1 MTMTDRSAI
10 SRILRSAALLG
21 AFTAGGAASA
31 QAAGPFAALG
41 AGAALS
47 DARLASIRGGF
58 DLTPQLTVDFAYRQV
73 TTVNGT
79 VIAAV
84 AIPQIHLAF
93 GPATA
98 ALSLP
103 SIATTTTPS
112 VGATG
117 SAPPTPPAPNTATPS
132 VPTPLPA
139 PTMTSPA
146 ALVHSVSNVG
156 GTNVATT
163 FSSSGIATIIANTA
177 NNALIQ
183 NQIAVDIGTTGMSTL
198 LTGQA
203 HAMMISQAMTDA
215 TRNLR

>member
-1 MTMTDRSAI
+1 MTDRSPI

-93 GPATA
+93 GPAA
-98 ALSLP
+98 APLSLP
-103 SIATTTTPS
+103 SIATTTTPQ
-112 VGATG
+112 VGTTG
-117 SAPPTPPAPNTATPS
+117 SAPTLPASNTAPS
-132 VPTPLPA
+132 VSTPLPA
-139 PTMTSPA
+139 PTVTSPA
-146 ALVHSVSNVG
+146 ALVHSVSSVG

>member
-1 MTMTDRSAI
+1 MTDRSAI

-21 AFTAGGAASA
+21 ALTAGGAASA

-41 AGAALS
+41 AGVALS

-79 VIAAV
+79 IIAAV

-93 GPATA
+93 GSATA
-98 ALSLP
+98 PLALP

-112 VGATG
+112 VGTAG
-117 SAPPTPPAPNTATPS
+117 SAPPAPNTATPS

-139 PTMTSPA
+139 PTVTPPA
-146 ALVHSVSNVG
+146 NLVHSVSSFG

-163 FSSSGIATIIANTA
+163 FSPSGIATVIANTA